1 MFSNAKYLDSRSL
14 RVYCSQKYL
23 EVPSV
28 GIITSKK
35 LGGAVVRNRAKRRL
49 REIVRKIAVDI
60 PSDSDLIFIVKKAFC
75 KTTSELIELEIR
87 LLLSKIKNSKKFE

>member
-1 MFSNAKYLDSRSL
+1 MRIYYSNKFLDRS
-14 RVYCSQKYL
+14 
-23 EVPSV
+23 SV

-87 LLLSKIKNSKKFE
+87 RLLSKIKNS